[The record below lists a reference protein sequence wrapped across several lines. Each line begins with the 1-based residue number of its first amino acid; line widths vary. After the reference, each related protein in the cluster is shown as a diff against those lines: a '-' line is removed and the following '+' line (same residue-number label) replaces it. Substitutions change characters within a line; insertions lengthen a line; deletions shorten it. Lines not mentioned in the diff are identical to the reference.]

1 MLKHGFCDV
10 DEGKR
15 KQQFVKYS
23 EDFLTVLGGEVSLEA
38 VLEAKQALGDNYKA
52 RVTQPCW

>member
-52 RVTQPCW
+52 YVTQCW